1 MDEKTEFGEMDE
13 LDKEMVERPAHQV
26 PGCDGESVSEPDEAK
41 AQPEED
47 PERPEEDPERPES
60 H

>member
-1 MDEKTEFGEMDE
+1 MDEKTEFCEMVGLCE
-13 LDKEMVERPAHQV
+13 EMVERPAQEV
-26 PGCDGESVSEPDEAK
+26 LDCDGESVSEPDEAR

-47 PERPEEDPERPES
+47 PKKPEEGPERPES